1 MRQPITGGIVKP
13 IAHPLSPEEYL
24 ELEKSLP
31 LWHEFVGGVMYAMA
45 GSSRQHNLI
54 VGNTFVE
61 LRRLAQGKPYRVFQS
76 DMKLRIGEVF
86 YYPEAMVVCA
96 PEPEDEY
103 YELEPCI
110 LVEVVSPNTKD
121 TDLREKLLAYR
132 GIPGLQTY
140 LVVDTAMT
148 IRHFYR
154 DEAGRWQQENVV
166 GSGEIP
172 LPCLGAG
179 LNLLEV
185 YRGAFS
191 EAGKSPARRRAR

>member
-1 MRQPITGGIVKP
+1 
-13 IAHPLSPEEYL
+13 
-24 ELEKSLP
+24 
-31 LWHEFVGGVMYAMA
+31 
-45 GSSRQHNLI
+45 
-54 VGNTFVE
+54 
-61 LRRLAQGKPYRVFQS
+61 
-76 DMKLRIGEVF
+76 MKLRIGEVF

-154 DEAGRWQQENVV
+154 DEARRWQQENVV